1 MSTPCERLG
10 YKVGDKFRVT
20 EADIGWGVG
29 QIIELQYDDESPA
42 PLFVGPGCE
51 YHNGQSGESGGYL
64 SLVKVE
70 KIVDNRETS
79 GVESSHQVETDWI
92 NWAGGECPVPRGTL
106 VDVKYRCGEERFS
119 LPALEMVPGEDA
131 SYSFW
136 KNDGMRMDIVSYRLT
151 QTTKQEITTQ
161 ENQTMTELK
170 TGDKVVIK
178 KGITNFRYGRSS
190 AMVGAQRNGTE
201 LRITD
206 VGGYGENDR
215 ILAVLPDGDEYNFTR
230 AELDLVVAE
239 SDSEYLVKPQLKA
252 FALDTDKVSADQ
264 VNEIL
269 SLAVGLGA
277 NAVESVY
284 DSECSEEEVEDK
296 YPDLEDS
303 CTYNLDGYEWVGVD
317 TDNETLTCD
326 DLAYFNNN
334 VMTYEEAKIM
344 LTGVKRTGGTVITTY
359 KVEPKLVPFYIEMDS
374 HTAQEINQLLV
385 MAVALGA
392 KVGEAV
398 TDSLLDH
405 DQAKRAFPQL
415 RDAAFYPKSQFSRI
429 GVIKNN
435 LMTYITGP
443 DSYQNNK
450 LTYEEAEVM
459 LTGIKNEEVTQTTQ
473 GDTKL
478 KTEKPALKSFY
489 FPIEG
494 VKAEVINNIFKRLIA
509 VGVSLCD
516 TTHDSEQGE
525 AQKVREDFVNIP
537 GTNCE
542 VACFNLAG
550 VSKRGD
556 NFVTW
561 VNDRPN
567 QYDDEAVAMTLEAV
581 LAYVSQLEGKNS
593 GKSKVPTLRQRKVKI
608 VYTNDKGYQLKN
620 VIAVDIKSDDG
631 TVNIT
636 YKQRKGKVIHNN
648 NVVIPFS
655 ELKSVK
661 FVGPKVIGAEYIFK
675 GGKVVQVIQDYT
687 HEAFTH
693 KSH

>member
-1 MSTPCERLG
+1 MSTPSEKAG
-10 YKVGDKFRVT
+10 YKVGDKFSVKFEDNGFRVG
-20 EADIGWGVG
+20 D
-29 QIIELQYDDESPA
+29 IIELQYDDGTDH
-42 PLFVGPGCE
+42 PLFIGENCIYNNGMNGEVGGWF
-51 YHNGQSGESGGYL
+51 
-64 SLVKVE
+64 SLENVE
-70 KIVDNRETS
+70 KVVDNIES
-79 GVESSHQVETDWI
+79 VSVELPHQVETDWI
-92 NWAGGECPVPRGTL
+92 EWKGGQCPVARGTL

-215 ILAVLPDGDEYNFTR
+215 ILAVLPNGDEYNFTR

-239 SDSEYLVKPQLKA
+239 SDSEYLVKPRLVA
-252 FALDTDKVSADQ
+252 FALDCDQVTADQ
-264 VNEIL
+264 ANEIL

-277 NAVESVY
+277 NPNEAAQ
-284 DSECSEEEVEDK
+284 DSGCTGDEVENK
-296 YPDLEDS
+296 YPALVDS
-303 CTYNLDGYEWVGVD
+303 DCYSIGGFEWVGVD
-317 TDNETLTCD
+317 TDNDTLLAD
-326 DLAYFNNN
+326 DLEYFNDNA
-334 VMTYEEAKIM
+334 MTYEEAKIM

-450 LTYEEAEVM
+450 LTYEEAKVM

-581 LAYVSQLEGKNS
+581 LAYLSQLEGKNS